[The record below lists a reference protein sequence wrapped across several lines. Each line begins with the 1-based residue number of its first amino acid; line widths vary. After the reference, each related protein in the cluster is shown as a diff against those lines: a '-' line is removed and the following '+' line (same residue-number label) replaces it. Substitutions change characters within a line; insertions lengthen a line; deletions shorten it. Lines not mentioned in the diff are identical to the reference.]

1 MDENSA
7 ALTVKSDIRDV
18 IIAANTGDENALSIL
33 REQLKDELAKSL
45 LKRVWGMASQV
56 EMSLLNS
63 TFGDLLGS
71 RELVERQLRTM
82 RKDLGW
88 AHAPRMEQVLIERVV
103 QTWLYLHMIEIRQAQ
118 SSIR

>member
-71 RELVERQLRTM
+71 RELVERQLGTCLLYTSPSPR
-82 RKDLGW
+82 DLSTS
-88 AHAPRMEQVLIERVV
+88 RMP
-103 QTWLYLHMIEIRQAQ
+103 
-118 SSIR
+118 SSA